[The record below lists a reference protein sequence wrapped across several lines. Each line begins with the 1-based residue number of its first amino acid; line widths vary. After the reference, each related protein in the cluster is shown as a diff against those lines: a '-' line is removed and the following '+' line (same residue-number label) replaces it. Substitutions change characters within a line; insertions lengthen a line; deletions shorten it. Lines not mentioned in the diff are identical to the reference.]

1 MANKAEK
8 QTPMALRYAL
18 CVMTLFLSFSGFY
31 AIVPRFISQIYYT
44 KARRLQKDKRLN
56 LALNSYQKAVS
67 YQQHNNIARKGL
79 AEVLLN
85 TGIEQNSALEAF
97 YYAQNAKDEYVR
109 ASFYNPMDAEIAY
122 GLARA
127 ENHLELLYQTLHP
140 KEKNNPYDAL
150 PYFDK
155 AIRLRPNSISFHYAM
170 ARYLYQHDDNDALF
184 KTVRDMARIYPPVYH
199 YLKKEPFWYSRVKEA
214 VKSGLLDAIHQQLS
228 TASAHENLA
237 FLLEED
243 KEWDKAISHYQKAL
257 ELKKDTISAEDYL
270 NLGRLFL
277 ESNQIK
283 DAQLNFIKGLYVS
296 PSIEK
301 TFSTIGR
308 IFKDTNHVDD
318 YYAFYQETNSRF
330 SLSPEMQIT
339 SAHFLIDLKQYNR
352 ARRIL
357 KEINQQSPDAQAF
370 YWLARISEIE
380 KDFNA
385 MELQI
390 QKATV
395 LDPSNMNYRRM
406 FYGLLKRLGK
416 LDTAEREIG
425 LMIQNSDTPSP
436 GLFDQRAK
444 LRRNRNDYTGA
455 VEDWK
460 SAIRLAPKNAA
471 FYANIAEVYMKLGNL
486 PQALKYYQQAVQLDP
501 GNQGYAG
508 NYKKLKG
515 ESS

>member
-1 MANKAEK
+1 
-8 QTPMALRYAL
+8 
-18 CVMTLFLSFSGFY
+18 
-31 AIVPRFISQIYYT
+31 
-44 KARRLQKDKRLN
+44 
-56 LALNSYQKAVS
+56 
-67 YQQHNNIARKGL
+67 
-79 AEVLLN
+79 
-85 TGIEQNSALEAF
+85 
-97 YYAQNAKDEYVR
+97 
-109 ASFYNPMDAEIAY
+109 
-122 GLARA
+122 
-127 ENHLELLYQTLHP
+127 
-140 KEKNNPYDAL
+140 
-150 PYFDK
+150 
-155 AIRLRPNSISFHYAM
+155 
-170 ARYLYQHDDNDALF
+170 
-184 KTVRDMARIYPPVYH
+184 
-199 YLKKEPFWYSRVKEA
+199 
-214 VKSGLLDAIHQQLS
+214 
-228 TASAHENLA
+228 
-237 FLLEED
+237 
-243 KEWDKAISHYQKAL
+243 
-257 ELKKDTISAEDYL
+257 L